1 MKNLKWDNL
10 FYYQVKILTY
20 LVRVNC
26 RVSIWVPL
34 KSWNALTP
42 LRTGWS
48 CLWSGA
54 CTMCFMSVFW
64 KSGTDVG
71 PWSQIQLLLMINK
84 NGKLRKLFPTVRE
97 VEILNIWCAG
107 LVLTATMISGFRKVN
122 LIMPVKCL
130 PRIRH
135 GKSEDRLY
143 FLVGR
148 YVVKIGSDKNLGF
161 YILIW

>member
-1 MKNLKWDNL
+1 
-10 FYYQVKILTY
+10 
-20 LVRVNC
+20 
-26 RVSIWVPL
+26 
-34 KSWNALTP
+34 
-42 LRTGWS
+42 
-48 CLWSGA
+48 
-54 CTMCFMSVFW
+54 
-64 KSGTDVG
+64 
-71 PWSQIQLLLMINK
+71 MINK

-161 YILIW
+161 YIFI